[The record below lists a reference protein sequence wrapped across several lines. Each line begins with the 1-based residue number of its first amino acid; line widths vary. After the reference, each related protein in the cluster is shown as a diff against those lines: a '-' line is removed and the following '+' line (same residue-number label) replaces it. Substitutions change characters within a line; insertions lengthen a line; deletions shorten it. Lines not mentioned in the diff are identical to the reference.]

1 MCNVTKVSTRMSVHT
16 LGNWDQSIIHGLC
29 RTLVPDIKD
38 VGAGVAERVSYFW
51 DSRYST
57 QLAELVDQ
65 TLLRSVVR
73 LQERDFLIKF
83 FIA

>member
-1 MCNVTKVSTRMSVHT
+1 MTKVSTRMSVHM
-16 LGNWDQSIIHGLC
+16 LGNWDQSIIHDLC
-29 RTLVPDIKD
+29 RTLVPDIED
-38 VGAGVAERVSYFW
+38 VGAGVAELVSYFW

-57 QLAELVDQ
+57 QLAALVDQ
-65 TLLRSVVR
+65 TILCSVVH